1 MNSELL
7 NQILDVALKALI
19 PVLVA
24 GLVGVAKAYFDRL
37 RAQVG
42 NEKWEFAEKAAHV
55 AVSYAEQL
63 GLVDAAKKTGAEKKA
78 LALEALQAALDAHN
92 IKLDAKS
99 LEAMIE
105 AEVWKSLNQ
114 PKRTASLI
122 SKPAG
127 A

>member
-1 MNSELL
+1 MNSEFL
-7 NQILDVALKALI
+7 NQILELALKALI

-24 GLVGVAKAYFDRL
+24 GLAGVAKAYFDRL

-42 NEKWEFAEKAAHV
+42 NEKWEFAEKAARI

-63 GLVDAAKKTGAEKKA
+63 GLTDAAKKAGSAKKA

-99 LEAMIE
+99 LEALIE
-105 AEVWKSLNQ
+105 AQVFESFNKWKGGELV
-114 PKRTASLI
+114 AA
-122 SKPAG
+122 PAG

>member
-1 MNSELL
+1 MNSEFL

-24 GLVGVAKAYFDRL
+24 GLAGVAKAYFDRL

-42 NEKWEFAEKAAHV
+42 TEKWEFAEKAARV

-63 GLVDAAKKTGAEKKA
+63 GLTDAAKKTGAEKKA
-78 LALEALQAALDAHN
+78 LALEALQAVLDAHN

-105 AEVWKSLNQ
+105 AEVFESFNKWKGG
-114 PKRTASLI
+114 AVAV
-122 SKPAG
+122 PA
-127 A
+127 AA

>member
-1 MNSELL
+1 MNSEFL
-7 NQILDVALKALI
+7 NQVLELALKALI

-24 GLVGVAKAYFDRL
+24 AVAGVAKAYFDRL

-42 NEKWEFAEKAAHV
+42 NEKWEFAEKAARI

-63 GLVDAAKKTGAEKKA
+63 GLTDAAKKAGATKKA

-99 LEAMIE
+99 LEALIE
-105 AEVWKSLNQ
+105 AQVFESFNKWKGGEL
-114 PKRTASLI
+114 AV
-122 SKPAG
+122 PA
-127 A
+127 AA

>member
-19 PVLVA
+19 TVLVA
-24 GLVGVAKAYFDRL
+24 GLAGVAKAYFDRL

-42 NEKWEFAEKAAHV
+42 NEKWEFAEKAARI

-63 GLVDAAKKTGAEKKA
+63 GLTDAAKNAGATKKA
-78 LALEALQAALDAHN
+78 LALEALQAALDVHN

-99 LEAMIE
+99 LEALIE
-105 AEVWKSLNQ
+105 AQVFESFNKWKGGELAV
-114 PKRTASLI
+114 PVTA
-122 SKPAG
+122 A